1 LKLAIFDL
9 AGTTVDD
16 SENAVFQCFKNALN
30 DKGIDA
36 PLDLVNSVMGIKK
49 LQAIKEILEQ
59 VAPEQASDELA
70 QEIHDAFL
78 SNINRYYS
86 ESDEVREVDGAS
98 DVFKVLKKHNIKVAF
113 NTGFSRSTADII
125 ANRLGWYDHGLIDA
139 SACSDEV
146 EEGRPEPYMIQKIM
160 KELEIS
166 DPLMVAK
173 IGDTPS
179 DLDEGKNA
187 GCGLTIGVLYGTHDR
202 SDLQDYK
209 HDHLVS
215 DLHDIVGLL
224 TTNHS

>member
-1 LKLAIFDL
+1 MKLAIFDL

-36 PLDLVNSVMGIKK
+36 PLDMVNSVMGIRK
-49 LQAIKEILEQ
+49 LQAIGEILEQ
-59 VAPEQASDELA
+59 VVSERASDELA
-70 QEIHDAFL
+70 LEIHDAFL
-78 SNINRYYS
+78 QNINKYYA

-98 DVFKVLKKHNIKVAF
+98 AVFRELKEKDIKVAF

-125 ANRLGWYDHGLIDA
+125 ANRLGWYENELIDA

-146 EEGRPEPYMIQKIM
+146 EEGRPEPFMIRKIM
-160 KELEIS
+160 SELEIE
-166 DPLMVAK
+166 DPAMVAK

-187 GCGLTIGVLYGTHDR
+187 GCGLTIGVLYGTHER
-202 SDLQDYK
+202 SDLEDYQ
-209 HDHLVS
+209 HDYLVS
-215 DLHDIVGLL
+215 DLREIVSLL
-224 TTNHS
+224 TNNR